1 MTMVGMVSFDKIDKY
16 WTCSNGAYDIIFSGI
31 YALYIDRSIASNICN
46 VLEPQVGQHIHRC
59 WPAKYE
65 YWNGQAPE
73 FLLFT
78 DFPKA
83 QQLELLRASEAML
96 RDVVADRVDPGL
108 QLPRNRRDLYVEL
121 MSELTALMHEE
132 LAVP

>member
-1 MTMVGMVSFDKIDKY
+1 MSALVSFHKIDKY

-31 YALYIDRSIASNICN
+31 YALYIDRTIANDICYT
-46 VLEPQVGQHIHRC
+46 LEPQVGQHLHRC
-59 WPAKYE
+59 WPKKYE
-65 YWNGQAPE
+65 YWSGQAPE
-73 FLLFT
+73 FLLFN
-78 DFPKA
+78 DFPWP
-83 QQLELLRASEAML
+83 QQVELLRASEAML